1 MTDRTGPRST
11 TTGLDPRLAAV
22 LAYSAWWISG
32 LVLLVLERDNRFVR
46 FHALQAL
53 VGLGGLAL
61 LTLLL
66 AVISLLMLTV
76 SYTAMRAAGYVVEAV
91 AILSVLVW
99 LVCLY
104 KASRGYWWKLPLVG
118 AWVERVVTSVVSPE

>member
-1 MTDRTGPRST
+1 MTDRVAPGVT

-22 LAYSAWWISG
+22 LAYSAWWMSG
-32 LVLLVLERDNRFVR
+32 LVLLLLERDNRFVR

-66 AVISLLMLTV
+66 AVMSLLMLTV
-76 SYTAMRAAGYVVEAV
+76 SYTAMWVCGYVVEAV
-91 AILSVLVW
+91 AILGVFVW

-104 KASRGYWWKLPLVG
+104 KASRGHWWKLPLVG
-118 AWVERVVTSVVSPE
+118 AWVERVVTE

>member
-1 MTDRTGPRST
+1 MTERIRSRTT

-22 LAYSAWWISG
+22 LAYSAWWITG
-32 LVLLVLERDNRFVR
+32 LVLLVLERDNRYVR

-61 LTLLL
+61 LTVLL
-66 AVISLLMLTV
+66 AVISLLLLTV
-76 SYTAMRAAGYVVEAV
+76 SYTAMRACGYVVEAV
-91 AILSVLVW
+91 AILSVIVW
-99 LVCLY
+99 LVCMY

-118 AWVERVVTSVVSPE
+118 AWAERVMTE

>member
-1 MTDRTGPRST
+1 MTDRIAPRTT

-22 LAYSAWWISG
+22 LAYSAWWITG

-61 LTLLL
+61 LIALL
-66 AVISLLMLTV
+66 AVTSLLMLTV
-76 SYTAMRAAGYVVEAV
+76 SYTAMRACGYVVEAV
-91 AILSVLVW
+91 ALLSVLVW
-99 LVCLY
+99 LLCMY

-118 AWVERVVTSVVSPE
+118 AWAERVISE

>member
-1 MTDRTGPRST
+1 MTERIAPRTT

-22 LAYSAWWISG
+22 LAYSAWWITG
-32 LVLLVLERDNRFVR
+32 LVLLVLERDNRYVR

-61 LTLLL
+61 LTVVL
-66 AVISLLMLTV
+66 AAVSLLMLTV
-76 SYTAMRAAGYVVEAV
+76 SYTAMRACVYVAQAV
-91 AILSVLVW
+91 AILSILVW
-99 LVCLY
+99 LVCIY

-118 AWVERVVTSVVSPE
+118 TWVERVITQ